1 MKVCMIVVAAICL
14 FCSTINAADD
24 CDSEY
29 LNLINELK
37 SSTKILDTEKEKY
50 LPPLEKAHQLCKEG
64 KLEEAEKIVKD
75 LKDQGLSE
83 EVFEQSDGN

>member
-1 MKVCMIVVAAICL
+1 MKKCIIVVAALCL
-14 FCSTINAADD
+14 FCSMAYAADD

-29 LNLINELK
+29 AKLIKELEN
-37 SSTKILDTEKEKY
+37 SNIVEAEKNKY
-50 LPPLEKAHQLCKEG
+50 LPELKKALQLCKEG
-64 KLEEAEKIVKD
+64 KDEEAAKIVDD

>member
-1 MKVCMIVVAAICL
+1 MIVAAAICL
-14 FCSTINAADD
+14 FFSTIYAADD

-37 SSTKILDTEKEKY
+37 NTEKILDTDKEKY
-50 LPPLEKAHQLCKEG
+50 LPPLEKAYQLCKEG
-64 KLEEAEKIVKD
+64 KPDEADKIVKD

-83 EVFEQSDGN
+83 EVFKNLEGN